1 MVCAHGPDQMRASD
15 DSRIRVDSNIHPT
28 QTAVSTMSARAI
40 WFVAATKKS
49 AQNTL
54 YMQCNVKP
62 GASKTREG
70 VSSVDDEAVGI
81 CVAAQAREGEANKA
95 VIRVLSEVCISQFCP
110 PPPLPFNHIL
120 QVLDFPKS
128 DLHITQGL
136 KSRSK
141 TVAVVGS
148 WVNSSEEECLRRA
161 RECLDKAVEGA

>member
-1 MVCAHGPDQMRASD
+1 MSVRAL
-15 DSRIRVDSNIHPT
+15 
-28 QTAVSTMSARAI
+28 

-62 GASKTREG
+62 GASKAREG
-70 VSSVDDEAVGI
+70 VSSVDDEAIGI

-95 VIRVLSEVCISQFCP
+95 VIRILSEVRISQFCP
-110 PPPLPFNHIL
+110 SPSGSISSYL
-120 QVLDFPKS
+120 QVLDLPKS

-148 WVNSSEEECLRRA
+148 WVNSSEEECLRRT
-161 RECLDKAVEGA
+161 RECLDNVVEGS